1 MPVASTTSSV
11 PGSGK
16 SGESAD
22 QVEPEARPSRRR
34 GGAKKKGGFFRELI
48 ILIVAAL
55 VLTFFI
61 QTFLGRVFVIPSGS
75 MEQTLI
81 GGDCATCSNDRV
93 LVDKI
98 TYDFSKPRPGDV
110 VVFKG
115 PDTWQDSDFG
125 GTRSSN
131 PVVSFLQDIGSL
143 FGLAAPDERDFVKRV
158 IAVGGQTVQCCD
170 AQNHI
175 LVDGKPLTE
184 PFVYWEP
191 NLGPPHNS
199 AFDPVTV
206 PVGKLWVMGDNRN
219 NSSDSRFQGRDHGG
233 VSGTVPV
240 ANVIGKVRVIV
251 LPVSRWG
258 GVSDFNPQTAGK

>member
-1 MPVASTTSSV
+1 M
-11 PGSGK
+11 
-16 SGESAD
+16 
-22 QVEPEARPSRRR
+22 
-34 GGAKKKGGFFRELI
+34 
-48 ILIVAAL
+48 
-55 VLTFFI
+55 LTFFI

-81 GGDCATCSNDRV
+81 GGDCATCTNDRV
-93 LVDKI
+93 LVDKV

-143 FGLAAPDERDFVKRV
+143 FGVAAPDERDFVKRV

-170 AQNHI
+170 AQNRI

-206 PVGKLWVMGDNRN
+206 PAGKLWVMGDNRN
-219 NSSDSRFQGRDHGG
+219 NSSDSRFQGGGG
-233 VSGTVPV
+233 VNGTVPV
-240 ANVIGKVRVIV
+240 ANVIGKARFIV
-251 LPVSRWG
+251 LPVNRWG
-258 GVSDFNPQTAGK
+258 TISDFNPQTGK